1 MAEKVQALATA
12 SPRVRRVT
20 SPACTQSHFP
30 GKFTLHL
37 NERAPSTPGLHLHRV
52 VIFALNFASYQ
63 NREATCF
70 YENLRLFR
78 DPRRKLGASREQR
91 ALASRCGINL
101 HRAFAETFRWIR
113 EYITSIFFLLISIIY
128 SHSLSQKYSAWRIPW
143 RCDIGIYLRDS
154 AGLVFVLI
162 SPLRKIGK
170 MKEATLVRIFLLG
183 KFVYLIVVAL
193 HGD

>member
-78 DPRRKLGASREQR
+78 DRSTEETRGIARAKGAGFSMWNKFAPCIRRDVSLNPRIYHVDILLAYINNILAFIVAEIFRLEDSLAMRYWDIFERFSGAGFRSNFTFEEDRENER
-91 ALASRCGINL
+91 
-101 HRAFAETFRWIR
+101 
-113 EYITSIFFLLISIIY
+113 
-128 SHSLSQKYSAWRIPW
+128 
-143 RCDIGIYLRDS
+143 
-154 AGLVFVLI
+154 
-162 SPLRKIGK
+162 
-170 MKEATLVRIFLLG
+170 
-183 KFVYLIVVAL
+183 
-193 HGD
+193 GDFG